1 MFHKILAAVDDSGIG
16 KQAFEQALALA
27 KIMNAQ
33 LMLIHVQ
40 APFESAY
47 PNQAFPFEST
57 YPGASSEAFK
67 IQMDAWEVHQQR
79 ATQLLQ
85 AAVDTAISAGVDAQS
100 IQPLGNPGQT
110 ICEFAQTWVADL
122 IVIGRRGHTG
132 LNELIVGSVSNYV
145 VHHAPCSVLTVQGM
159 ENGES

>member
-1 MFHKILAAVDDSGIG
+1 MFHKVLAAVDDSGIG
-16 KQAFEQALALA
+16 KQAFEQALALT
-27 KIMNAQ
+27 KMMNAQ
-33 LMLIHVQ
+33 LMLIYVQ

-67 IQMDAWEVHQQR
+67 IQMEAWETHQHR
-79 ATQLLQ
+79 GAQLLQ
-85 AAVDTAISAGVDAQS
+85 ASVDAAIAAGVDAES

-110 ICEFAQTWVADL
+110 ICEFAKTWGADL

-132 LNELIVGSVSNYV
+132 LDELIVGSVSNYV

-159 ENGES
+159 E